1 MGCCSAANNGE
12 EEDGQMIPAPHTY
25 SDWINVLA
33 SLKNKTD
40 DDDVLCAMKAGTIE
54 WQSGVA
60 ERFAQKLIDAVNVRI
75 NLASDKF
82 QTDLSRARGQEGA
95 VGQAILALRKEMV
108 FLAQAINLP
117 AIPEDE
123 RKCYLGLVMEQAD
136 AMQKSLE
143 DSAKNDRSGKFS
155 SIVRN
160 HKVNAF

>member
-1 MGCCSAANNGE
+1 MARKEILLGSYLINEDSFPYTIAEIGINHNG
-12 EEDGQMIPAPHTY
+12 DLQI
-25 SDWINVLA
+25 
-33 SLKNKTD
+33 
-40 DDDVLCAMKAGTIE
+40 
-54 WQSGVA
+54 
-60 ERFAQKLIDAVNVRI
+60 AQKLIDAVNVRI

-95 VGQAILALRKEMV
+95 VVQAILALRKEMV

>member
-1 MGCCSAANNGE
+1 
-12 EEDGQMIPAPHTY
+12 MIPAPHTY

-82 QTDLSRARGQEGA
+82 QTDLSRARGQGGA
-95 VGQAILALRKEMV
+95 VVHAILALRKEMV